1 MRIFKP
7 KKIKIE
13 KFIDSRGDLTVF
25 SSKKNNFKIR
35 RIYIIENNSTK
46 VIRGNHARKLG
57 SKHYYCINGKIE
69 IKVIDKNY
77 KKKIILQ
84 KGELIKIDSRMWIE
98 IKFLKLSTICL
109 VLDNRE
115 YNEKEYIR
123 KKQK

>member
-7 KKIKIE
+7 KKINIE
-13 KFIDSRGDLTVF
+13 RFTDLRGDLTVF
-25 SSKKNNFKIR
+25 SSRKNNFKIK
-35 RIYIIENNSTK
+35 RIYLIENKSTK

-57 SKHYYCINGKIE
+57 AKYYYCVIGKIE
-69 IKVIDKNY
+69 IKVSHNNY
-77 KKKIILQ
+77 KKKITLK

-123 KKQK
+123 KKEK

>member
-13 KFIDSRGDLTVF
+13 KFVDSRGDLTVF

-69 IKVIDKNY
+69 IKVSDKNY

>member
-7 KKIKIE
+7 KKINIE
-13 KFIDSRGDLTVF
+13 RFTDLRGNLSVF

-35 RIYIIENNSTK
+35 RIYLIENKSTK
-46 VIRGNHARKLG
+46 FIRGNHARKLG
-57 SKHYYCINGKIE
+57 AKHYYCVSGKIE
-69 IKVIDKNY
+69 IEVSHNKY
-77 KKKIILQ
+77 KKKIILK

-123 KKQK
+123 KKYK